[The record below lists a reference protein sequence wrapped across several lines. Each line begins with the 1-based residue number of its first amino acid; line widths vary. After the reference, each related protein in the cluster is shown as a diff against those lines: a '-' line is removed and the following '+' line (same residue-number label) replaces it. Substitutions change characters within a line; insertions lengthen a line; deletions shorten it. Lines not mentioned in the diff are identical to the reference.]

1 MVKRSEPVRGSINGR
16 DVGVKLQIRT
26 PHLNCLSRNETM
38 AKSQKPSKPHRSS
51 LKHGRN
57 NLKPKSKSS
66 KKLKKPNHKP
76 PSHLPPPPPP
86 PPELLTTPSQHLQ
99 FFIQQYQSANGIQL
113 SSLEL
118 ESFTDAC
125 VVKLSESV
133 PQDVNNLSEHMKASF
148 GSSWKE
154 ALCKKKL
161 SGNDCEPGSPTL
173 LTISL
178 SALRSLELFRSLK
191 PFTKECPAA
200 KLFAKHLKIEE
211 QVSCLKNHVNVAC
224 GTPSRIKKLI
234 DMEAL
239 GLSRL
244 SLVVLDMYTDVKGYS
259 LFSIPQIRDEFWEL
273 YTAHFH
279 QRLLNGTLRICLYG
293 TIDASNFKR
302 RIKGKSDA
310 NE

>member
-1 MVKRSEPVRGSINGR
+1 
-16 DVGVKLQIRT
+16 
-26 PHLNCLSRNETM
+26 M
-38 AKSQKPSKPHRSS
+38 AKPQKHSKP
-51 LKHGRN
+51 HGRN
-57 NLKPKSKSS
+57 NLKTSTKSS
-66 KKLKKPNHKP
+66 KKLKKPKQKAP
-76 PSHLPPPPPP
+76 PQLPPPPPV
-86 PPELLTTPSQHLQ
+86 PELLTTASQQLQ

-125 VVKLSESV
+125 IVKLSESV
-133 PQDVNNLSEHMKASF
+133 VQDVSNLSEHMKASF

-154 ALCKKKL
+154 ALCKKQQN
-161 SGNDCEPGSPTL
+161 SEPGSPTL

-211 QVSCLKNHVNVAC
+211 QVSGLKNHVNVAC

-244 SLVVLDMYTDVKGYS
+244 SVVVLDMHTDVKGYS

-273 YTAHFH
+273 YTTHFH
-279 QRLLNGTLRICLYG
+279 QRLLNGSLRICLYG
-293 TIDASNFKR
+293 TIDANNFKR
-302 RIKGKSDA
+302 KLKGKSDA

>member
-1 MVKRSEPVRGSINGR
+1 
-16 DVGVKLQIRT
+16 
-26 PHLNCLSRNETM
+26 M
-38 AKSQKPSKPHRSS
+38 AKPQKHSKPH
-51 LKHGRN
+51 GRN
-57 NLKPKSKSS
+57 DLKPKTKSS
-66 KKLKKPNHKP
+66 KKLKKPKQKP
-76 PSHLPPPPPP
+76 PQLPPPPPP
-86 PPELLTTPSQHLQ
+86 APELLTTASQQLQ
-99 FFIQQYQSANGIQL
+99 FFIQQYQSANRIQL

-125 VVKLSESV
+125 VVKLSESI
-133 PQDVNNLSEHMKASF
+133 PQDVNHLSEHMKASF

-154 ALCKKKL
+154 ALCKKQLPGK
-161 SGNDCEPGSPTL
+161 SCEPGSPTL

-178 SALRSLELFRSLK
+178 SALRSLELFRGLK
-191 PFTKECPAA
+191 AFTKECPAA

-244 SLVVLDMYTDVKGYS
+244 SVLVLDMHTDVKGYS

-273 YTAHFH
+273 YTTHFH
-279 QRLLNGTLRICLYG
+279 QRLLNGSLRICLYG
-293 TIDASNFKR
+293 TIDANNFR
-302 RIKGKSDA
+302 RRMKGKLEAD
-310 NE
+310 E

>member
-1 MVKRSEPVRGSINGR
+1 
-16 DVGVKLQIRT
+16 
-26 PHLNCLSRNETM
+26 M
-38 AKSQKPSKPHRSS
+38 AKPQKHSKPHRSS
-51 LKHGRN
+51 MHPVKHGRD
-57 NLKPKSKSS
+57 NLKPRTKSS
-66 KKLKKPNHKP
+66 IKRKKPNHKAP
-76 PSHLPPPPPP
+76 PELPPPPPVAP
-86 PPELLTTPSQHLQ
+86 VPELLTTASQQLD

-125 VVKLSESV
+125 IVKLSESL
-133 PQDVNNLSEHMKASF
+133 PQDVSNLSEHMKSSF

-154 ALCKKKL
+154 ALCKKQL
-161 SGNDCEPGSPTL
+161 SGKNMEPGSPTL

-200 KLFAKHLKIEE
+200 KLFAKHLKIED

-244 SLVVLDMYTDVKGYS
+244 SVVVLDMHTDVKGYS

-273 YTAHFH
+273 YTTHFH
-279 QRLLNGTLRICLYG
+279 QRLLSGSLRICLYG
-293 TIDASNFKR
+293 TIDANNFKR
-302 RIKGKSDA
+302 MKGRSDA

>member
-1 MVKRSEPVRGSINGR
+1 MAKPQKHSKPS
-16 DVGVKLQIRT
+16 
-26 PHLNCLSRNETM
+26 SRNNNNN
-38 AKSQKPSKPHRSS
+38 
-51 LKHGRN
+51 N
-57 NLKPKSKSS
+57 NLKPKTKSS
-66 KKLKKPNHKP
+66 KKLKKPKQK
-76 PSHLPPPPPP
+76 LPPPPPP
-86 PPELLTTPSQHLQ
+86 PPAAPELLTTASQQVQ
-99 FFIQQYQSANGIQL
+99 FFIEQYQSANGIQL

-125 VVKLSESV
+125 IVKLSESI
-133 PQDVNNLSEHMKASF
+133 PQDVSNLSEHMKASF

-154 ALCKKKL
+154 ALCKKQLPGK
-161 SGNDCEPGSPTL
+161 SCEPGSPSL

-178 SALRSLELFRSLK
+178 SALRSLELFRGLK

-244 SLVVLDMYTDVKGYS
+244 SVVVLDMHTDVKGFS

-273 YTAHFH
+273 YTTHFH
-279 QRLLNGTLRICLYG
+279 QRLLDGSLRICLYG
-293 TIDASNFKR
+293 TIDANNFR
-302 RIKGKSDA
+302 RRMKGKSEAD
-310 NE
+310 E

>member
-1 MVKRSEPVRGSINGR
+1 
-16 DVGVKLQIRT
+16 
-26 PHLNCLSRNETM
+26 M
-38 AKSQKPSKPHRSS
+38 AKPQKHSKPHGASKRPG
-51 LKHGRN
+51 KHGSN
-57 NLKPKSKSS
+57 NLKPKTKSS
-66 KKLKKPNHKP
+66 KKVKKTKP
-76 PSHLPPPPPP
+76 KAPPKPQSQPQLPS
-86 PPELLTTPSQHLQ
+86 PPELLTTASQQLN

-125 VVKLSESV
+125 IVKLSDSL
-133 PQDVNNLSEHMKASF
+133 PQDVSNLCEHMKASF
-148 GSSWKE
+148 GPSWKE
-154 ALCKKKL
+154 VLCKKELTGKH
-161 SGNDCEPGSPTL
+161 SEPGSPAL

-178 SALRSLELFRSLK
+178 SALRSLELLRSLK
-191 PFTKECPAA
+191 PFTKDCHAA

-211 QVSCLKNHVNVAC
+211 QVSLLKNHVNVAC

-244 SLVVLDMYTDVKGYS
+244 SVVVLDMYTDVKGYS

-273 YTAHFH
+273 YTTHFH
-279 QRLLNGTLRICLYG
+279 KRLLDGSLRICLYG
-293 TIDASNFKR
+293 TIDANNFKK
-302 RIKGKSDA
+302 KGKTDV